1 MMYDLVLITLNWLFK
16 NLGRHRGL
24 LVETELPHDPVH
36 VVLLD
41 VDVVK
46 DRLLVI

>member
-1 MMYDLVLITLNWLFK
+1 MHNRD
-16 NLGRHRGL
+16 RGL

-46 DRLLVI
+46 DRLPRHLVLVVSQA